1 MLCFITS
8 PPHPKAPDVPEV
20 VKSPAAHERGSPH
33 GWHVGP
39 VRFHAGQQTRP
50 ASPVLRLGEEAS
62 RRPVVQCASPQ
73 ETGSGWLWQG
83 AAAAT
88 VPCFCC
94 RLGGLCEEG
103 LWGIRAPHLQTPAS
117 QPMDVCTSQPS
128 RRPTRRQAIL
138 CCLDNAAPHV
148 HGTCPGGCTSGC
160 WSEPVTFGSH
170 CPGGCPLCV
179 PSRAPS
185 PAVTPNPP
193 LCRSRGESRSGPWG
207 SAGAGGGGRGAP
219 GAASLVSLLVNWPF
233 HRPLFCWPISV
244 FPHGIRTNLCP

>member
-1 MLCFITS
+1 M
-8 PPHPKAPDVPEV
+8 
-20 VKSPAAHERGSPH
+20 AHRT

-39 VRFHAGQQTRP
+39 VRFHAGHQTRP

-207 SAGAGGGGRGAP
+207 SAGAGGGRAGGSFARLPFGKLAFPSAP
-219 GAASLVSLLVNWPF
+219 FLLAHQCLSSRNKNKPVSV
-233 HRPLFCWPISV
+233 
-244 FPHGIRTNLCP
+244 IRVANFVI